1 MGPDVFQTEMFD
13 SREPQVY
20 ILKGMNPDTLWI
32 SGTHIQFSLFNNL
45 SKWLIWALCL
55 LEIWLQSID
64 VPPFMLARYVC

>member
-45 SKWLIWALCL
+45 SK
-55 LEIWLQSID
+55 
-64 VPPFMLARYVC
+64 